1 MSNKKNI
8 MDRKSATAVWSRPLL
23 LALLVI
29 ALLAGLP
36 LAVWLDLSNLSESA
50 LHRQASDVNAMIS
63 SVRDYYGSNV
73 VGRALES
80 SGPIQVLPNYREVP
94 GAIPIPAEMSIEL
107 GHVLT
112 EQQHNITYRF
122 ISDYP
127 FRNRAAHYFDE
138 FEKRAL
144 SALRVN
150 PNQQLSDA
158 SRTILTDR
166 VRLITP
172 VMMEE
177 NCVACHNTHPDSP
190 KRDWKVG
197 DVRGIQEL
205 TVSQPLAANL
215 FSFKYLLA
223 YFAVMATAG
232 FGFLAVQQRQT
243 AMIEA
248 MNRQLTE
255 ASQHKSQ
262 FLANMSHELRTPL
275 NAILGYTELV
285 LDRVYGDTPDKM
297 RGVLQR
303 IERNGKHLLG
313 LINDVLDLS
322 KIEAGQLVLSLS
334 DYSMKSVVQTVF
346 TAVEPLAVEKRLG
359 FTIDVAPNLPQGHGD
374 ERRLTQVLLNL
385 VGNAIKF
392 TDTGEVAITASAADG
407 AFHVAV
413 RDTGPGIPAGDQAKL
428 FQEFVQADTTVAQQ
442 KGGTGLGLAISKRI
456 IEMHGGK
463 IWIESVLGQGSTF
476 SFTVPVRVEPR
487 AEAAASVVAA

>member
-1 MSNKKNI
+1 
-8 MDRKSATAVWSRPLL
+8 
-23 LALLVI
+23 
-29 ALLAGLP
+29 
-36 LAVWLDLSNLSESA
+36 
-50 LHRQASDVNAMIS
+50 VNALIS

-127 FRNRAAHYFDE
+127 FRNRAAHYFDD
-138 FEKRAL
+138 FEKRSLA
-144 SALRVN
+144 ALRDN

-158 SRTILTDR
+158 SRTILTER

-172 VMMEE
+172 VIMEE
-177 NCVACHNTHPDSP
+177 SCVACHNTHADSP

-197 DVRGIQEL
+197 DVRGIQEV

-215 FSFKYLLA
+215 FSFKYLLG
-223 YFAVMATAG
+223 YFAVMAATG
-232 FGFLAVQQRQT
+232 FGFVVFQQRQT
-243 AMIEA
+243 ATIER
-248 MNRQLTE
+248 MNWQLKE

-285 LDRVYGDTPDKM
+285 LDRVYGDAPDRM

-303 IERNGKHLLG
+303 IDRNGKHLLG

-322 KIEAGQLVLSLS
+322 KIEAGQLVLSL
-334 DYSMKSVVQTVF
+334 
-346 TAVEPLAVEKRLG
+346 R
-359 FTIDVAPNLPQGHGD
+359 
-374 ERRLTQVLLNL
+374 
-385 VGNAIKF
+385 
-392 TDTGEVAITASAADG
+392 
-407 AFHVAV
+407 
-413 RDTGPGIPAGDQAKL
+413 
-428 FQEFVQADTTVAQQ
+428 TT
-442 KGGTGLGLAISKRI
+442 R
-456 IEMHGGK
+456 
-463 IWIESVLGQGSTF
+463 
-476 SFTVPVRVEPR
+476 
-487 AEAAASVVAA
+487 

>member
-1 MSNKKNI
+1 VSNKKNI

-50 LHRQASDVNAMIS
+50 LHHQASDVNAMIS

-144 SALRVN
+144 AALRVN

-243 AMIEA
+243 AMIEG

-285 LDRVYGDTPDKM
+285 LDRVYGDTPT
-297 RGVLQR
+297 RCAACF
-303 IERNGKHLLG
+303 NA
-313 LINDVLDLS
+313 LS
-322 KIEAGQLVLSLS
+322 AMASIS
-334 DYSMKSVVQTVF
+334 SV
-346 TAVEPLAVEKRLG
+346 
-359 FTIDVAPNLPQGHGD
+359 
-374 ERRLTQVLLNL
+374 
-385 VGNAIKF
+385 
-392 TDTGEVAITASAADG
+392 
-407 AFHVAV
+407 
-413 RDTGPGIPAGDQAKL
+413 
-428 FQEFVQADTTVAQQ
+428 
-442 KGGTGLGLAISKRI
+442 
-456 IEMHGGK
+456 
-463 IWIESVLGQGSTF
+463 
-476 SFTVPVRVEPR
+476 
-487 AEAAASVVAA
+487 

>member
-1 MSNKKNI
+1 VSNKKNI

-63 SVRDYYGSNV
+63 SMRDYYGSNV

-144 SALRVN
+144 AALRVN

-243 AMIEA
+243 AMIEG

-285 LDRVYGDTPDKM
+285 LDHVYGDTPDKM
-297 RGVLQR
+297 RGVLHR

-346 TAVEPLAVEKRLG
+346 TAVEPLAAEKHLG

-428 FQEFVQADTTVAQQ
+428 FHEFVQADTTVAQQ

-476 SFTVPVRVEPR
+476 SFTVPVRVEQR
-487 AEAAASVVAA
+487 AEAAASVAAA